1 MAKKRKNDLFF
12 KLSIKM
18 EFNGETRQKFYIK
31 LVQLLENGVSLDT
44 ALGQIQK
51 IAQRQNPRATLH
63 KLYKK
68 WRNDVA
74 EGMNF
79 GQCVGP
85 YVPSSEAILLE
96 TGANS
101 GKLLKSLHNAADAIE
116 NQSKIKKAIIAAGAY
131 PAVLTCMLIA
141 AMVLSSFKV
150 IPTFEQII
158 PVEKWQGIAY
168 TVAIAA
174 RFIREQGMFIVV
186 GLIAVVVIVTMSMPR
201 WTGRARV
208 YADRLVPYSL
218 YKMWQGSA
226 FLLSVASLMSAGVK
240 LDEVSLQRIS
250 RLSSPYLKQRV
261 KAIQKYIAGGEN
273 LGDALFN
280 AGYEFPDTEIIGDLQ
295 IYARLRGFDQNLTR
309 VTNTW
314 VDGLVERVNS
324 AMKIV
329 NFVIL
334 VLIAVVIGCLILSFY
349 SVFQQIQDQQ
359 Q

>member
-1 MAKKRKNDLFF
+1 MAKKRKTDTWFN
-12 KLSIKM
+12 LSVKM
-18 EFNGETRQKFYIK
+18 EFSGEQRQKFYIK
-31 LVQLLENGVSLDT
+31 LMQLLENGVSLDT
-44 ALGQIQK
+44 ALAQIGR
-51 IAQRQNPRATLH
+51 IAARNKPRSALP

-68 WRNDVA
+68 WRNNVA

-85 YVPSSEAILLE
+85 YVPSAEAILIE

-116 NQSKIKKAIIAAGAY
+116 NQGKIKKAIITAGAY
-131 PAVLTCMLIA
+131 PAVLVAMLVA

-158 PVEKWQGIAY
+158 PVDKWEGVAY
-168 TVAIAA
+168 GVAIAA
-174 RFIREQGMFIVV
+174 RFIREQGLFILMGVC
-186 GLIAVVVIVTMSMPR
+186 GVIVTVSMSMPR
-201 WTGRARV
+201 WTGKARI
-208 YADRLVPYSL
+208 YADRMVPYSM

-226 FLLSVASLMSAGVK
+226 FLLSIASLMSAGVK

-261 KAIQKYIAGGEN
+261 KALQKYIAGGEN

-280 AGYEFPDTEIIGDLQ
+280 TGYEFPDAEIIGDLQ
-295 IYARLRGFDQNLTR
+295 IYARLRGFDQNLIR

-314 VDGLVERVNS
+314 VDGLVEKVNT

-334 VLIAVVIGCLILSFY
+334 ILIAIVIGCLIISFY
-349 SVFQQIQDQQ
+349 SVFQQIQTSQE
-359 Q
+359 